1 MYEAINKRVVVEK
14 SKQEQA
20 TNSGIILTNEVS
32 IYTVVATTEE
42 TKELQGRDIVFTQS
56 KKLAGGYE
64 SVDIDD
70 ITAVCVV

>member
-1 MYEAINKRVVVEK
+1 MYEAINKRVIVEK
-14 SKQEQA
+14 SKHEQTSA
-20 TNSGIILTNEVS
+20 SGIILSNES
-32 IYTVVATTEE
+32 TTYTVVATTEE
-42 TKELQGRDIVFTQS
+42 TKQLQGREIVFTQS